1 MKTPSLTRRNF
12 LAQTLAISG
21 PIAAAAAVPLAAAA
35 SEIATARLL
44 KICCVGAHPDDPE
57 SGCAGTLARYSLLG
71 HAVTVVY
78 LTRGERGI
86 RGKSLDEAAAIRSRE
101 CLAAC
106 EIMGA
111 TPVFFGQIDGATEVN
126 RAQAE
131 AMKRLI
137 AGLAPDV
144 LFTHWPVDTHADHQ
158 VASLLAIRACMDLR
172 QRPRLYFFEVST
184 GSQSR
189 GFYPNTYVDVSPVL
203 EKKKNALLV
212 HVSQGGQEI
221 WDRDHGPVAIWR
233 GREAGVSAAEA
244 FVRLTRENPPT
255 PLPGL

>member
-1 MKTPSLTRRNF
+1 MKTPPLTRRNF
-12 LAQTLAISG
+12 LAQSLSV
-21 PIAAAAAVPLAAAA
+21 PVAAAAAPLAAAA
-35 SEIATARLL
+35 SEAAARPL

-86 RGKSLDEAAAIRSRE
+86 TGKSLDEAAAIRSQE

-111 TPVFFGQIDGATEVN
+111 KPVFFGQIDGATEVN
-126 RAQAE
+126 QTQAE

-137 AGLAPDV
+137 SGLEPDV
-144 LFTHWPVDTHADHQ
+144 LFTHWPIDTHGDHQ
-158 VASLLAIRACMDLR
+158 VASLLAVRACMDLR
-172 QRPRLYFFEVST
+172 QPPRLYFFEVNT

-189 GFYPNTYVDVSPVL
+189 GFFPNTYVDVSTVL
-203 EKKKNALLV
+203 EKKKAALFA
-212 HVSQGGQEI
+212 HVSQDGQEI
-221 WDRDHGPVAIWR
+221 WRRHHEPVAIWR
-233 GREAGVSAAEA
+233 GREAGLPMAEA

-255 PLPGL
+255 HLPGL